1 MFSFIEFIK
10 SDFRLIRMR
19 RTHFY
24 ATLHQNVV
32 IDDISTLGE
41 NVVLFRNVSLSSC
54 NVGRFT
60 YIQASS
66 HCHNVEI
73 GPFCSIASEVSI
85 GLLSHPLEYVSTS
98 PVFYDSSQ
106 PLPKFITDKHINS
119 AHNLRTIIGADV
131 WIGHG
136 VKIMAGI
143 EIGVGAVIA
152 AGAVITKNVAP
163 YAIVGGVPAK
173 MIRYRFGKGV
183 IDDLQQSK
191 WWDLPEEKLKTL
203 APFFFNPEKFVG
215 YLKNKIDI
223 S

>member
-10 SDFRLIRMR
+10 SDFRLIKMR
-19 RTHFY
+19 RTHFC
-24 ATLHQNVV
+24 ATLYQNVV
-32 IDDISTLGE
+32 VDDASTIGE
-41 NVVLFRNVSLSSC
+41 NVVLFQNVNLSSC

-66 HCHNVEI
+66 HCYNAEI

-106 PLPKFITDKHINS
+106 PLPKFLTGQHINS
-119 AHNLRTIIGADV
+119 THYLRTIIGPDV

-152 AGAVITKNVAP
+152 AGAVVTKNVAP
-163 YAIVGGVPAK
+163 YEIVGGVPAK
-173 MIRYRFGKGV
+173 TIRYRLEKDV
-183 IDDLQQSK
+183 ITDLQQSE
-191 WWDLPEEKLKTL
+191 WWELPEEKLKIL
-203 APFFFNPEKFVG
+203 APLFFSPEKFVE
-215 YLKNKIDI
+215 YLKKQD
-223 S
+223 